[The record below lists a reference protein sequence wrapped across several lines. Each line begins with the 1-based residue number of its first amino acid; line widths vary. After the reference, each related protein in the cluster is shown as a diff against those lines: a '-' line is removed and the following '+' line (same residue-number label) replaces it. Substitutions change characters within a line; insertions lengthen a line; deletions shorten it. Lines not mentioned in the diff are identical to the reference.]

1 MSQIT
6 LTPVDFNPFQEGK
19 EITKVVFSNE
29 PQKEI
34 WLSCAIGGKESSLAY
49 NESVSLDLKG
59 IFHPEH
65 FSSALQEV
73 IKRHEAL
80 RSSVSADGDMLLV
93 YKHLPAA
100 VEEEN
105 IVDVTDQTTY
115 LSHFIAN
122 QMEQVFDLE
131 EGPLFRLYLHK
142 LSTYHHY
149 FTLVI
154 HHIIGDGWS
163 LGVILEDLSKI
174 YNAKVKGEYL
184 QLEEAPQMS
193 KYAVEQEHFQKSS
206 QYHETEKY
214 WLDMYK
220 NSIPVLDL
228 PTDYPRPSIRTYK
241 AKRFDQH
248 LPVPLVER
256 LKIMGA
262 KAGSSLVNTLLS
274 AFEIFLHLQTN
285 QREIVV
291 GLPAAGQSA
300 TENFGLV
307 GHCVNLLPLKSVID
321 PDSTFLAYLKKRKS
335 EFFDAYDHQ
344 NFTFGQLINKLNIVR
359 DHSRVPLVP
368 VIFNID
374 MGMDDAVAF
383 EKLDFTLI
391 SNPRAYETFELF
403 MNATRSKSS
412 FTLEWSYNTQLFK
425 PETIDKMAHDFDQL
439 LHSLVSNPEITISEL
454 NIKKNEVWK
463 DQLKTWV
470 NTTAQYPSDSHLSEL
485 IAQTANKFP
494 TKTAV
499 VFNKQK
505 LSYKDLII
513 RSNQFAAYL
522 EEQGIQIGDMIGLAS
537 ERSLDMLICLLG
549 ILKAGAV
556 YVPLDP
562 EYPQERIEYMLED
575 AKAKLLLIS
584 RTYSGQ
590 FKTNAKEMIIE
601 DISRALGNYPK
612 TNPGIA
618 VNANDL
624 AYVLYTSGST
634 GQPKGVK
641 ITHRNLVN
649 FLCSMQSQPGVTE
662 DDRLLAIT
670 TISFDIAGLELYLPL
685 ITGAELIICDN
696 ESARDGRL
704 LLDLLK
710 EKKITFMQA
719 TPSTW
724 RMIIDSGW
732 SERLPVKILCGGEAL
747 PKELAELLLE
757 RSNELWNM
765 YGPTETTIW
774 STIRQITSEDSAI
787 TIGYPINNTTV
798 YILNEEQQL
807 LAPGLSGEIYIGGDG
822 VAAGY
827 LNQSAL
833 TAERFIRDLFS
844 QSPSA
849 KLYKTGDLGMFL
861 DNGEI
866 RYLGRIDQQVKIRG
880 HRIELGE
887 IESQLVAYAG
897 IQQAVVLAREDTP
910 NNKKLVA
917 YVILTASKTEDI
929 TLWKSEL
936 GKHLPDYMV
945 PADFVVLKEFPLTPN
960 NKIDKKAL
968 PKPASKAKVQDLS
981 SDRPKGKNEILVAQ
995 IWSSVLGLTDIP
1007 TNANFFEL
1015 GGQSLLAVKVMA
1027 AIESQTGKRLPLAT
1041 LFENAT
1047 IAKLARKIQ
1056 SEEEE
1061 RWESLVPIK
1070 TSGNKPPVFM
1080 IHGGGLNILLF
1091 KTIADML
1098 DEEQPV
1104 YGMQARGLSRP
1115 AELLYTIE
1123 EIAAVYVREI
1133 MDVYPNGPYLL
1144 TGYSLGGIIAFEM
1157 ARQLRNLGKEIKF
1170 LGAVDTYA
1178 GNLKSVADHTSKITK
1193 KVKRQFHKI
1202 PFFTKAFIE
1211 HPKETFVY
1219 QWNYVKNKINKPL
1232 PAKIKSQDNYFTP
1245 YEQSIMDS
1253 YDIAVDN
1260 YAMPAD
1266 NFQLDLFR
1274 VNKRIYYID
1283 DQVYLGWDKFAK
1295 KGVKI
1300 HVVPGDHRTFLHPP
1314 NDREFAAILQSALD
1328 KAAENESRIN

>member
-34 WLSCAIGGKESSLAY
+34 WLSCAIGGEESSLAY

-73 IKRHEAL
+73 ITRHEAL
-80 RSSVSADGDMLLV
+80 RSTVSANGDMLLV
-93 YKHLPAA
+93 YKHIPAA
-100 VEEEN
+100 LEEQN
-105 IVDVTDQTTY
+105 IVDLTNQTTH
-115 LSHFIAN
+115 LDNFIAS
-122 QMEQVFDLE
+122 QMEQLFDLE

-174 YNAKVKGEYL
+174 YNAKVKGEHL
-184 QLEEAPQMS
+184 QLEEAPQIS
-193 KYAVEQEHFQKSS
+193 KYAEEQQHFQQSS
-206 QYHETEKY
+206 QYQETEDY
-214 WLDMYK
+214 WLNMYK
-220 NSIPVLDL
+220 DNVPVLDL
-228 PTDYPRPSIRTYK
+228 PTDYLRPPVRTYK

-262 KAGSSLVNTLLS
+262 SVGSSLVNTLLS
-274 AFEIFLHLQTN
+274 AFEVFLHLQTN

-307 GHCVNLLPLKSVID
+307 GHCVNLLPLKSSID
-321 PDSTFLAYLKKRKS
+321 PGSTFLAYLKKRKS

-359 DHSRVPLVP
+359 DHSRIPLVP

-425 PETIDKMAHDFDQL
+425 PETITKMANDFDQL

-454 NIKKNEVWK
+454 NSKKNEVWK
-463 DQLKTWV
+463 DQLKSWV
-470 NTTAQYPSDSHLSEL
+470 NTTAEYPSDSHLSEL
-485 IAQTANKFP
+485 IEQTANKFP
-494 TKTAV
+494 EKTAV
-499 VFNKQK
+499 IFNNQK
-505 LSYKDLII
+505 LSYKELVI

-522 EEQGIQIGDMIGLAS
+522 TEQDINVGDIIGLAS
-537 ERSLDMLICLLG
+537 ERSMEMLICLLG

-562 EYPQERIEYMLED
+562 EYPQERIEYMLKD
-575 AKAKLLLIS
+575 SSAKLLLIS
-584 RTYSGQ
+584 KTYSGR
-590 FKTNAKEMIIE
+590 FKTDAKEIIIE
-601 DISRALGNYPK
+601 DIASKLSNYPK
-612 TNPGIA
+612 ANPGIL
-618 VNANDL
+618 VSANDL

-649 FLCSMQSQPGVTE
+649 FLCSMQSQPGITPE
-662 DDRLLAIT
+662 DRLLAIT

-685 ITGAELIICDN
+685 ITGAELIICDT
-696 ESARDGRL
+696 ESTRDGRL
-704 LLDLLK
+704 LLHLLT

-724 RMIIDSGW
+724 RMMVDSGW
-732 SERLPVKILCGGEAL
+732 TNKLPVKVLCGGEAL
-747 PKELAELLLE
+747 PKELSELLVE
-757 RSNELWNM
+757 RSSELWNM

-774 STIRQITSEDSAI
+774 STIKQIITGDSAI

-807 LAPGLSGEIYIGGDG
+807 LAPGLPGEIYIGGDG

-827 LNQSAL
+827 LNQPAL
-833 TAERFIRDLFS
+833 TAERFIRDPFS
-844 QSPSA
+844 QSPDA
-849 KLYKTGDLGMFL
+849 RLYKTGDLGTFS
-861 DNGEI
+861 DNAEI

-887 IESQLVAYAG
+887 IESQLVAMNT
-897 IQQAVVLAREDTP
+897 IQQAVVIAREDTP
-910 NNKKLVA
+910 NNKRLVA
-917 YVILTASKTEDI
+917 YIILTANEDEDI
-929 TLWKSEL
+929 TLWKNEL

-945 PADFVVLKEFPLTPN
+945 PADFVVLNEFPLTPN

-968 PKPASKAKVQDLS
+968 PKPESKVLLEDSFYQKPEDKYQ
-981 SDRPKGKNEILVAQ
+981 ILVAG
-995 IWSSVLGLTDIP
+995 IWSSVLGMKDIP
-1007 TNANFFEL
+1007 LNADFFEL
-1015 GGQSLLAVKVMA
+1015 GGQSLLAVKVMT
-1027 AIESQTGKRLPLAT
+1027 AIEKETGKRLPLAT

-1047 IAKLARKIQ
+1047 IAKLAKKIESDQ
-1056 SEEEE
+1056 EEK
-1061 RWESLVPIK
+1061 WDALVPIK
-1070 TSGNKPPVFM
+1070 TSGTKPPVYL
-1080 IHGGGLNILLF
+1080 IHGGGLNVLF
-1091 KTIADML
+1091 YKPIISYL
-1098 DEEQPV
+1098 DHEQPI
-1104 YGMQARGLSRP
+1104 YGFQALGLSKSH
-1115 AELLYTIE
+1115 ESLHTLE
-1123 EIAAVYVREI
+1123 EISTAYI
-1133 MDVYPNGPYLL
+1133 SDLLKNDPDGPFYLA
-1144 TGYSLGGIIAFEM
+1144 GYSFGGLIAFEM
-1157 ARQLRNLGKEIKF
+1157 AKQLIALNKKVNFVGI
-1170 LGAVDTYA
+1170 VDTYI
-1178 GNLKSVADHTSKITK
+1178 GGRTDHSTGFARIAKKALRQFSKIPHILKTMSEFPADAFAY
-1193 KVKRQFHKI
+1193 QSAIITHKI
-1202 PFFTKAFIE
+1202 RTVLPFLKT
-1211 HPKETFVY
+1211 PV
-1219 QWNYVKNKINKPL
+1219 PL
-1232 PAKIKSQDNYFTP
+1232 PTEAYVSDLTP
-1245 YEQSIMDS
+1245 YEKEIYNV
-1253 YDIAVDN
+1253 YDAAHEKYIIK
-1260 YAMPAD
+1260 PAD
-1266 NFQLDLFR
+1266 IKISLLRVTKRLYHLD
-1274 VNKRIYYID
+1274 D
-1283 DQVYLGWDKFAK
+1283 AVYLGWKPFAK
-1295 KGVKI
+1295 KGI
-1300 HVVPGDHRTFLHPP
+1300 DIYLVPGDHGSILHPP
-1314 NDREFAAILQSALD
+1314 NDRDFARTLQKALD
-1328 KAAENESRIN
+1328 NN

>member
-73 IKRHEAL
+73 INRHEAL
-80 RSSVSADGDMLLV
+80 RSTVSANGDMLLI
-93 YKHLPAA
+93 YKHIPAA
-100 VEEEN
+100 LEEEN
-105 IVDVTDQTTY
+105 IADLTDQTTY
-115 LSHFIAN
+115 LDNFISS
-122 QMEQVFDLE
+122 QMEQLFDLE
-131 EGPLFRLYLHK
+131 EGPLFRLHLHK

-174 YNAKVKGEYL
+174 YNIKVRGEYL
-184 QLEEAPQMS
+184 QLEEAPQIS
-193 KYAVEQEHFQKSS
+193 KYAEEQKHFKQSG
-206 QYHETEKY
+206 QYQETENY
-214 WLDMYK
+214 WMNMYK
-220 NSIPVLDL
+220 DIIPVLDL

-262 KAGSSLVNTLLS
+262 RVGSSLVNTLLS

-307 GHCVNLLPLKSVID
+307 GHCVNLLPLKSSID
-321 PDSTFLAYLKKRKS
+321 PASTFLAYLKKRKS

-359 DHSRVPLVP
+359 DHSRIPLVP

-425 PETIDKMAHDFDQL
+425 PETITKMAEDFDQL

-454 NIKKNEVWK
+454 NSKKNEVWK
-463 DQLKTWV
+463 DQLTSWV
-470 NTTAQYPSDSHLSEL
+470 NTSAQYPSDSHLSEL
-485 IAQTANKFP
+485 IEQTANKFP
-494 TKTAV
+494 QKTAV
-499 VFNKQK
+499 IFNNQK
-505 LSYKDLII
+505 LSYKELVI

-522 EEQGIQIGDMIGLAS
+522 AEQGIKGGDIIGLAS
-537 ERSLDMLICLLG
+537 ERSIEMLICLLG

-575 AKAKLLLIS
+575 AGAKILLIS
-584 RTYSGQ
+584 KAYSGH
-590 FKTNAKEMIIE
+590 FKTGAKEIIIE
-601 DISRALGNYPK
+601 DLSRALNNYPK

-649 FLCSMQSQPGVTE
+649 FLCSMQSQPGITHE
-662 DDRLLAIT
+662 DRLLAIT

-685 ITGAELIICDN
+685 ITGAELIICDS
-696 ESARDGRL
+696 ESAKDGRL
-704 LLDLLK
+704 LLDLLTEK
-710 EKKITFMQA
+710 EITFMQA

-732 SERLPVKILCGGEAL
+732 SKRLPVKILCGGEAL
-747 PKELAELLLE
+747 PKELAELLVE
-757 RSNELWNM
+757 KSSELWNM

-774 STIRQITSEDSAI
+774 STIKQITPKDSAI

-807 LAPGLSGEIYIGGDG
+807 LAPGVSGEIYIGGDG

-827 LNQSAL
+827 LNQTAL
-833 TAERFIRDLFS
+833 TAERFIKDPFS
-844 QSPSA
+844 QSPNA
-849 KLYKTGDLGMFL
+849 RLYKTGDLGTFS
-861 DNGEI
+861 DNAEI

-887 IESQLVAYAG
+887 IESQLVDMKT
-897 IQQAVVLAREDTP
+897 IQQAVVIAREDIP
-910 NNKKLVA
+910 NNKRLVA
-917 YVILTASKTEDI
+917 YVILTANEDEDI
-929 TLWKSEL
+929 TLWKNEL

-945 PADFVVLKEFPLTPN
+945 PADFVVLNEFPLTPN

-968 PKPASKAKVQDLS
+968 PKPELKAQVQNLTYDQP
-981 SDRPKGKNEILVAQ
+981 RGENEILIAD
-995 IWSSVLGLTDIP
+995 IWSVVLGIKELSV
-1007 TNANFFEL
+1007 NADFFEL
-1015 GGQSLLAVKVMA
+1015 GGQSLLAVKVMI
-1027 AIESQTGKRLPLAT
+1027 AIEKATGKRLPLAT

-1047 IAKLARKIQ
+1047 VTKLAKKIQ
-1056 SEEEE
+1056 SDQEEQ
-1061 RWESLVPIK
+1061 WDALVPIK
-1070 TSGNKPPVFM
+1070 TSGTKPPVYL
-1080 IHGGGLNILLF
+1080 IHGGGLNVLF
-1091 KTIADML
+1091 YKPIIKYL
-1098 DEEQPV
+1098 DQEQPI
-1104 YGMQARGLSRP
+1104 YGFQALGLSKSHEP
-1115 AELLYTIE
+1115 LHTLE
-1123 EIAAVYVREI
+1123 EISKAYISDLLKNNPE
-1133 MDVYPNGPYLL
+1133 GPFYLA
-1144 TGYSLGGIIAFEM
+1144 GYSFGGLIAFEM
-1157 ARQLRNLGKEIKF
+1157 SKQLVAMGKKVNFVGI
-1170 LGAVDTYA
+1170 VDTYI
-1178 GNLKSVADHTSKITK
+1178 GGRTDHSTGAVRLTK
-1193 KVKRQFHKI
+1193 KVLRQFSKI
-1202 PFFTKAFIE
+1202 PHLAKTLTMFPADAFAYQATIIS
-1211 HPKETFVY
+1211 HKLRNIVPFV
-1219 QWNYVKNKINKPL
+1219 KPPL
-1232 PAKIKSQDNYFTP
+1232 PLPTEAYVSDLTP
-1245 YEQSIMDS
+1245 YEKEIFDI
-1253 YDIAVDN
+1253 YDAAHGKYEIQ
-1260 YAMPAD
+1260 PAD
-1266 NFQLDLFR
+1266 IKVSLLRVTKRLYHLD
-1274 VNKRIYYID
+1274 D
-1283 DQVYLGWDKFAK
+1283 PVYLGWKPFAK
-1295 KGVKI
+1295 KGI
-1300 HVVPGDHRTFLHPP
+1300 DIYLVPGDHGSILHPP
-1314 NDREFAAILQSALD
+1314 NDRDFARVLQKALD
-1328 KAAENESRIN
+1328 NN

>member
-59 IFHPEH
+59 IFHPEY
-65 FSSALQEV
+65 FNSALQEV
-73 IKRHEAL
+73 INRHEAL
-80 RSSVSADGDMLLV
+80 RSTVSANGDMLLV
-93 YKHLPAA
+93 YKHIPAA
-100 VEEEN
+100 LEEEN
-105 IVDVTDQTTY
+105 IADLTDQTTY
-115 LSHFIAN
+115 LDNFISS
-122 QMEQVFDLE
+122 QMEQLFDLE

-174 YNAKVKGEYL
+174 YNTKVRGEYL
-184 QLEEAPQMS
+184 QLEEAPQIS
-193 KYAVEQEHFQKSS
+193 KYAEEQKLFKQSG
-206 QYHETEKY
+206 QYQETENY
-214 WLDMYK
+214 WMNMYK
-220 NSIPVLDL
+220 DIIPVLDL

-262 KAGSSLVNTLLS
+262 RVGSSLVNTLLS

-307 GHCVNLLPLKSVID
+307 GHCVNLLPLKSSID
-321 PDSTFLAYLKKRKS
+321 PASTFLAYLKKRKS

-359 DHSRVPLVP
+359 DHSRIPLVP

-425 PETIDKMAHDFDQL
+425 PATITKMAEDFDQL

-454 NIKKNEVWK
+454 NSKKNEAWK
-463 DQLKTWV
+463 DQLTSWV
-470 NTTAQYPSDSHLSEL
+470 NTSAQYPSDSHLSEL
-485 IAQTANKFP
+485 IEQTANKFP
-494 TKTAV
+494 QKTAV
-499 VFNKQK
+499 IFNNQK
-505 LSYKDLII
+505 LSYKELVI

-522 EEQGIQIGDMIGLAS
+522 AQQGIRVGDIIGLAS
-537 ERSLDMLICLLG
+537 ERSIEMLICLLG

-575 AKAKLLLIS
+575 AGAKILLIS
-584 RTYSGQ
+584 KAYSGH
-590 FKTNAKEMIIE
+590 FKTGAKEIIIE
-601 DISRALGNYPK
+601 DLSRALNNYPK
-612 TNPGIA
+612 TNPAIA

-641 ITHRNLVN
+641 ITHRNLIN
-649 FLCSMQSQPGVTE
+649 FLCSMQSQPGITHE
-662 DDRLLAIT
+662 DRLLAIT

-685 ITGAELIICDN
+685 ITGAELIICDS
-696 ESARDGRL
+696 ESAKDGRL
-704 LLDLLK
+704 LLDLLTEK
-710 EKKITFMQA
+710 EITFMQA

-732 SERLPVKILCGGEAL
+732 SKRLPVKILCGGEAL
-747 PKELAELLLE
+747 PKELAELLVE
-757 RSNELWNM
+757 KSSELWNM

-774 STIRQITSEDSAI
+774 STIKQIILEDSAI

-807 LAPGLSGEIYIGGDG
+807 LAPGVSGEIYIGGDG

-827 LNQSAL
+827 LNQPAL
-833 TAERFIRDLFS
+833 TAERFITDHIS
-844 QSPSA
+844 MSEGA
-849 KLYKTGDLGMFL
+849 KLYKTGDLGLFL

-887 IESQLVAYAG
+887 IESQLVAYKG

-910 NNKKLVA
+910 NNKRLVA
-917 YVILTASKTEDI
+917 YVILAANEDED
-929 TLWKSEL
+929 TTRWKNEL
-936 GKHLPDYMV
+936 LQHLPDYMV

-968 PKPASKAKVQDLS
+968 PKPESKLS
-981 SDRPKGKNEILVAQ
+981 TPDSSYNRPKGKNEILVAE
-995 IWSSVLGLTDIP
+995 IWSSVLEMKEISA
-1007 TNANFFEL
+1007 NADFFEL
-1015 GGQSLLAVKVMA
+1015 GGQSLLAVKVMT
-1027 AIESQTGKRLPLAT
+1027 AIEKETGKRLPLST
-1041 LFENAT
+1041 LFENST
-1047 IAKLARKIQ
+1047 VAKLAKKIQ
-1056 SEEEE
+1056 SEEVEKYGA
-1061 RWESLVPIK
+1061 LVPIK
-1070 TSGNKPPVFM
+1070 ESGSKKPVYL
-1080 IHGGGLNILLF
+1080 IHGAGLNILLF
-1091 KTIADML
+1091 KFISSYL
-1098 DEEQPV
+1098 DVEQPV
-1104 YGMQARGLSRP
+1104 YGLQAAGLSKP
-1115 AELLYTIE
+1115 SPLLYSLE
-1123 EIAAVYVREI
+1123 EISALYISEMLE
-1133 MDVYPNGPYLL
+1133 MDPEGPYSLV
-1144 TGYSLGGIIAFEM
+1144 GYSSGGFIAYEMAKQLLEMGKAVNFVGII
-1157 ARQLRNLGKEIKF
+1157 
-1170 LGAVDTYA
+1170 DSYA
-1178 GNLKSVADHTSKITK
+1178 GGMDTLESRSTLFLKKIM
-1193 KVKRQFHKI
+1193 RQFKKI
-1202 PFFTKAFIE
+1202 PFILKSLIKY
-1211 HPKETFVY
+1211 PKETISY
-1219 QWNYVKNKINKPL
+1219 QLNYLKYKLNIVPAHFRPEEETFSTLEAEIHNSYNIAHKNYIL
-1232 PAKIKSQDNYFTP
+1232 QPAEIRVTLFS
-1245 YEQSIMDS
+1245 
-1253 YDIAVDN
+1253 VDKRL
-1260 YAMPAD
+1260 YY
-1266 NFQLDLFR
+1266 LDDP
-1274 VNKRIYYID
+1274 I
-1283 DQVYLGWDKFAK
+1283 YLGWDKFAK
-1295 KGVKI
+1295 KGLDI
-1300 HVVPGDHRTFLHPP
+1300 YPIPGDHITMLAAP
-1314 NDREFAAILQSALD
+1314 NDKKFAHILQAALD
-1328 KAAENESRIN
+1328 KSY

>member
-59 IFHPEH
+59 IFHPEY

-73 IKRHEAL
+73 INRHEAL
-80 RSSVSADGDMLLV
+80 RSTVSANGDMLLV
-93 YKHLPAA
+93 YKHIPAA
-100 VEEEN
+100 LEEEN
-105 IVDVTDQTTY
+105 IADLTDQTTY
-115 LSHFIAN
+115 LDNFISS
-122 QMEQVFDLE
+122 QMEQLFDLE

-174 YNAKVKGEYL
+174 YNTKVRGEYL
-184 QLEEAPQMS
+184 QLEEASQIS
-193 KYAVEQEHFQKSS
+193 KYAEEQKLFKQSG
-206 QYHETEKY
+206 QYQETENY
-214 WLDMYK
+214 WMNMYK
-220 NSIPVLDL
+220 DIIPVLDL

-262 KAGSSLVNTLLS
+262 RVGSSLVNTLLS

-307 GHCVNLLPLKSVID
+307 GHCVNLLPLKSSID
-321 PDSTFLAYLKKRKS
+321 PASTFLAYLKKRKS

-359 DHSRVPLVP
+359 DHSRIPLVP

-425 PETIDKMAHDFDQL
+425 PETITKMAEDFDQL

-454 NIKKNEVWK
+454 NSKKNEAWK
-463 DQLKTWV
+463 DQLTSWV
-470 NTTAQYPSDSHLSEL
+470 NTSAQYPSDSHLSEL
-485 IAQTANKFP
+485 IEQTANKFP
-494 TKTAV
+494 QKTAV
-499 VFNKQK
+499 IFNNQK
-505 LSYKDLII
+505 LSYKELVI

-522 EEQGIQIGDMIGLAS
+522 AEQGIKVGDIIGLAS
-537 ERSLDMLICLLG
+537 ERSIEMLICLLG

-575 AKAKLLLIS
+575 AGAKILLIS
-584 RTYSGQ
+584 KAYSGH
-590 FKTNAKEMIIE
+590 FKTGAKEIIIE
-601 DISRALGNYPK
+601 DLSRALNNYPK
-612 TNPGIA
+612 TNPAIA
-618 VNANDL
+618 ISANDL

-641 ITHRNLVN
+641 ITHRNLIN
-649 FLCSMQSQPGVTE
+649 FLCSMQSQPGITHE
-662 DDRLLAIT
+662 DRLLAIT

-685 ITGAELIICDN
+685 ITGAELIICDS
-696 ESARDGRL
+696 ESAKDGRL
-704 LLDLLK
+704 LLDLLAEK
-710 EKKITFMQA
+710 EITFMQA

-732 SERLPVKILCGGEAL
+732 SKSLPVKILCGGEAL
-747 PKELAELLLE
+747 PKELAELLVE
-757 RSNELWNM
+757 KSSELWNM

-774 STIRQITSEDSAI
+774 STIKQITLEDSAI

-807 LAPGLSGEIYIGGDG
+807 LAPGVSGEIYIGGDG

-827 LNQSAL
+827 LNQPAL
-833 TAERFIRDLFS
+833 TAERFITDHIS
-844 QSPSA
+844 MSAGA
-849 KLYKTGDLGMFL
+849 KLYKTGDLGLFL

-887 IESQLVAYAG
+887 IESQLVAYKG
-897 IQQAVVLAREDTP
+897 IQQAVVVAREDNP
-910 NNKKLVA
+910 NNKRLVA
-917 YVILTASKTEDI
+917 YVILAANEDEDI
-929 TLWKSEL
+929 TLWKNEL

-945 PADFVVLKEFPLTPN
+945 PADFVVLNEFPLTPN

-968 PKPASKAKVQDLS
+968 PKPESKLS
-981 SDRPKGKNEILVAQ
+981 TPDSSYNRPKGKNEILVAE
-995 IWSSVLGLTDIP
+995 IWSSVLEMKEISA
-1007 TNANFFEL
+1007 NADFFEL
-1015 GGQSLLAVKVMA
+1015 GGQSLLAVKVMT
-1027 AIESQTGKRLPLAT
+1027 AIEKETGKRLPLST
-1041 LFENAT
+1041 LFENST
-1047 IAKLARKIQ
+1047 VAKLAKKIQ
-1056 SEEEE
+1056 SEEVEKYGA
-1061 RWESLVPIK
+1061 LVPIK
-1070 TSGNKPPVFM
+1070 ESGSKKPVYL
-1080 IHGGGLNILLF
+1080 IHGAGLNILLF
-1091 KTIADML
+1091 KFISSYL
-1098 DEEQPV
+1098 DVEQPV
-1104 YGMQARGLSRP
+1104 YGLQAAGLSKP
-1115 AELLYTIE
+1115 SPLLYSLE
-1123 EIAAVYVREI
+1123 EISALYISEMLE
-1133 MDVYPNGPYLL
+1133 MDPEGPYSLV
-1144 TGYSLGGIIAFEM
+1144 GYSSGGFIAYEMAKQLLEMGKAVNFVGII
-1157 ARQLRNLGKEIKF
+1157 
-1170 LGAVDTYA
+1170 DSYA
-1178 GNLKSVADHTSKITK
+1178 GGMDTLESRSTLFLKKIM
-1193 KVKRQFHKI
+1193 RQFKKI
-1202 PFFTKAFIE
+1202 PFILKSLIKY
-1211 HPKETFVY
+1211 PKETISY
-1219 QWNYVKNKINKPL
+1219 QLNYLKYKLNIVPAHFRPEEETFSTLEAEIHNSYNIAHKNYILKPAEIRVTL
-1232 PAKIKSQDNYFTP
+1232 FS
-1245 YEQSIMDS
+1245 
-1253 YDIAVDN
+1253 VDKRL
-1260 YAMPAD
+1260 YY
-1266 NFQLDLFR
+1266 LDDP
-1274 VNKRIYYID
+1274 I
-1283 DQVYLGWDKFAK
+1283 YLGWDKFAK
-1295 KGVKI
+1295 KGLDI
-1300 HVVPGDHRTFLHPP
+1300 YPIPGDHITMLAAP
-1314 NDREFAAILQSALD
+1314 NDKKFARILQAALD
-1328 KAAENESRIN
+1328 KSY